1 MGLILVDNTW
11 EAYRKVQKN
20 NTRRY
25 NNLTKLQQK
34 QLREKGYK
42 NSGKANVKKSYDI
55 LNKYYPEVQEQ
66 ECYYYVAVTDKD
78 NNEVQYAEHDSMG
91 LLFWSKGLV
100 HPLRL
105 YESAERLANYVKQE
119 YPSFQ
124 VEIQSAP
131 R

>member
-1 MGLILVDNTW
+1 MGLILIDNTW

-25 NNLTKLQQK
+25 NKLTKVQQK

-66 ECYYYVAVTDKD
+66 ERNYYVAVTNED

-91 LLFWSKGLV
+91 LLFWSKSLV

-105 YESAERLANYVKQE
+105 YESAEKLANYVRKE

-124 VEIQSAP
+124 VEIQSSP

>member
-1 MGLILVDNTW
+1 MGLILIDNTW
-11 EAYRKVQKN
+11 KAYRKVQKN

-66 ECYYYVAVTDKD
+66 ECCYYVAVTNKD
-78 NNEVQYAEHDSMG
+78 NNEVQYAENDSMG
-91 LLFWSKGLV
+91 LLFWSKSLV

-105 YESAERLANYVKQE
+105 YDSAKRLANYVKQE
-119 YPSFQ
+119 YSSFQ

>member
-1 MGLILVDNTW
+1 MGLILIDNTW

-25 NNLTKLQQK
+25 KNLTKVQQK

-42 NSGKANVKKSYDI
+42 NSGKANVKKSHDI

-66 ECYYYVAVTDKD
+66 ECNYYVAVTSED

-91 LLFWSKGLV
+91 LLFWSRNLV

-105 YESAERLANYVKQE
+105 YKSAERLANYVRQE
-119 YPSFQ
+119 YPTFQ
-124 VEIQSAP
+124 VEIQSSP